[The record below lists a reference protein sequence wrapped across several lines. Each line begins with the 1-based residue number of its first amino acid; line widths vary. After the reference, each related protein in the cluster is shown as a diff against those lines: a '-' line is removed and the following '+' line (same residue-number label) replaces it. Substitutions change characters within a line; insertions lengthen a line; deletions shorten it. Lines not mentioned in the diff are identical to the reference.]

1 MDDTEYEGHGGA
13 TAHAARDGDGTHAGA
28 AGTAPTQPTAST
40 ASVRREG
47 AAAARADEANRL
59 LAALALDDYDWLLL
73 QLTPVR
79 LRLRDVLVEP
89 EQPIAHVYFVREGV
103 GSMLAVEQ
111 EGGEVEVGTIGRE
124 GFVGLPVLLGAETSS
139 YRGIVQVEGEAWRL
153 SADAFRRALDERPE
167 VRRRCLRYAQYFAD
181 QMAQSVACN
190 RLHTLE
196 ERCAR
201 WLLMTHDRVHGDVF
215 ELTHE
220 FLATML
226 GVRRAGVTVAMGT
239 LQNAG
244 LVTYSRGRVSIL
256 DRAALEASACGC
268 YAITRTSYDRLLA

>member
-1 MDDTEYEGHGGA
+1 MHDTEYA
-13 TAHAARDGDGTHAGA
+13 AH
-28 AGTAPTQPTAST
+28 AGTAGTA
-40 ASVRREG
+40 VRES
-47 AAAARADEANRL
+47 AADARADEPNRL
-59 LAALALDDYDWLLL
+59 LCTLARDDYEWLLP
-73 QLTPVR
+73 QLTPTR
-79 LRLRDVLVEP
+79 LRLRDVLIEP

-124 GFVGLPVLLGAETSS
+124 GLVGLPVLLGAEASS
-139 YRGIVQVEGEAWRL
+139 YRVIVQVEGDAWRMG
-153 SADAFRRALDERPE
+153 ADAFRRALDERPE

-190 RLHTLE
+190 RLHALE

-201 WLLMTHDRVHGDVF
+201 WLLMTHDRVHGEVF

-239 LQNAG
+239 LQHTG
-244 LVTYSRGRVSIL
+244 LVTYSRGRVTIL
-256 DRAALEASACGC
+256 DRAALEAAACGC
-268 YAITRTSYDRLLA
+268 YAITRASYARLLG

>member
-1 MDDTEYEGHGGA
+1 MHDPAYIRRTDE
-13 TAHAARDGDGTHAGA
+13 TALAARDGDASHAGA
-28 AGTAPTQPTAST
+28 AGTVTAPP
-40 ASVRREG
+40 
-47 AAAARADEANRL
+47 DEPNRL
-59 LAALALDDYDWLLL
+59 LAALPPDEYAGLLP
-73 QLTPVR
+73 QLSPVR

-89 EQPIAHVYFVREGV
+89 EQPLEHVYFVREGV

-111 EGGEVEVGTIGRE
+111 EGGQVEVGTIGRE
-124 GFVGLPVLLGAETSS
+124 GFVGLPLLHDADTSA
-139 YRGIVQVEGEAWRL
+139 YRVIVQVEGDAWRMG
-153 SADAFRRALDERPE
+153 AGAFRRALDERPE
-167 VRRRCLRYAQYFAD
+167 LRRRCLRYAQHFAD

-239 LQNAG
+239 LQHAG
-244 LVTYSRGRVSIL
+244 LVTYTRGRVTIL

-268 YAITRTSYDRLLA
+268 YAITRASYDRLLG

>member
-1 MDDTEYEGHGGA
+1 MTDTEHTARGAAPMHGS
-13 TAHAARDGDGTHAGA
+13 HDGDGMHA
-28 AGTAPTQPTAST
+28 TAT
-40 ASVRREG
+40 VRRDG
-47 AAAARADEANRL
+47 AAAAHAEEPNRL
-59 LAALALDDYDWLLL
+59 LRALAPDDYEWLLP
-73 QLTPVR
+73 QLTPMR

-89 EQPIAHVYFVREGV
+89 QRPITHVYFVREGV

-124 GFVGLPVLLGAETSS
+124 GFVGLPLLLDAETSS
-139 YRGIVQVEGEAWRL
+139 YRVIVQVEGDAWRL
-153 SADAFRRALDERPE
+153 GADAFRRLLDERPHL
-167 VRRRCLRYAQYFAD
+167 RRRCLRYAQYFAD

-239 LQNAG
+239 LQGAG

-256 DRAALEASACGC
+256 DRALLEGAACDC
-268 YAITRTSYDRLLA
+268 YGVTRASYDRLLG